1 MKERICSFVSPESA
15 GSEICE
21 GFPDKESFPEECP
34 FRTFIFGTGF
44 PEGCPYRDNS
54 FGMGF
59 PEGCPIRYA
68 RMRVGASPFDAYREK
83 LSYIK
88 KESGNMDKAP
98 IKDVSAVRHVGADAS
113 SEIPEKPKS
122 AVMPLGKTI
131 DPFAASSP
139 YFSNK
144 SAEPVS
150 YTSKEACGNDLSAAG
165 DKAGKEFFAGKYI
178 MGIAGALLFFGAA
191 VVFLSSYWEYIP
203 DILKLLIM
211 SGTGAAVAAF
221 GAFRIRANG
230 GNPFISAVTGTGAGL
245 IGISIMC
252 AYMAFHMISLNAM
265 LLLIALWAFC
275 MIGSYYFIKQF
286 YTVAI
291 AYYGSFSISCIAFGS
306 DSSMGTFGAV
316 TVLMAVIGILMN
328 ILSKKWMT
336 DSQQTACGYM
346 NVMTAVILSFLSESL
361 QSDPACLI
369 SQAALVCGIIGA
381 LHAAYEHEKNP
392 SGAVIAFI
400 FAAIASSFA
409 IFSAFESV
417 CSEFAPYFSIVL
429 SAAVF
434 FIIIRISERN
444 KAISGAVFSAASVF
458 ASILSVLFL
467 GCTGV
472 PMGSSLFLAICLC
485 FGNYSE
491 RAGFIR
497 VIAGI
502 DAALIVIFSMAAI
515 TKALL
520 IPSLLI
526 ALLPSA
532 FVMFR
537 IFDES
542 FESRISSMLVIM
554 AAVTF
559 VPAHVCCNAFAS
571 SYESVISGFLIILS
585 LSAVIFCIL
594 LRSGW
599 FACWN
604 GDTGFVL
611 KHFNSFFMR
620 TDSDRIS
627 EKYSTFCCSFM
638 CLIGIAGICGAAVCG
653 LLSDSLHISGFF
665 LLSFLWLFIE
675 MLSLMIAKRPSLYWA
690 GGLLSVSFLW
700 TILLSCFHVSVLS
713 FASSAAG
720 FFIGFVSV
728 FLGFMKSERRVR
740 SFGMWLSVAMIVKCS
755 LADVFAVLGSVEPA
769 AVALSLAAA
778 GLCCFGITRLYTYF
792 EKRHGES

>member
-1 MKERICSFVSPESA
+1 MKERICSFFSPESA

-34 FRTFIFGTGF
+34 FRNFIFGTGF

-68 RMRVGASPFDAYREK
+68 RMRIGASPFDAYREK
-83 LSYIK
+83 LSYIQK
-88 KESGNMDKAP
+88 DSGNMDKAR
-98 IKDVSAVRHVGADAS
+98 IKDISAVRHGGDDAS
-113 SEIPEKPKS
+113 AEIPEKPNS

-131 DPFAASSP
+131 DPFTDSSP

-144 SAEPVS
+144 SAEP
-150 YTSKEACGNDLSAAG
+150 ACYASEKACSNDLSAEG
-165 DKAGKEFFAGKYI
+165 DKSGKEFFAGKYI
-178 MGIAGALLFFGAA
+178 MGIAGALLLFGAA
-191 VVFLSSYWEYIP
+191 VVFLSSYWEYIS
-203 DILKLLIM
+203 DIVKLIIM

-252 AYMAFHMISLNAM
+252 AYMAFHMISLNVM

-316 TVLMAVIGILMN
+316 TVLMAIIGIVMN

-336 DSQQTACGYM
+336 DRQQTACGYM
-346 NVMTAVILSFLSESL
+346 NVMTAVILAFLSESL
-361 QSDPACLI
+361 QSDPAYLI

-381 LHAAYEHEKNP
+381 LNAAYAHEKNP

-409 IFSAFESV
+409 IFSAFDSV
-417 CSEFAPYFSIVL
+417 YSEFAPYFSIVL

-434 FIIIRISERN
+434 FIIIKISARN
-444 KAISGAVFSAASVF
+444 KVIAGAVFSAASVF
-458 ASILSVLFL
+458 ASILSFLFV
-467 GCTGV
+467 GCTAV
-472 PMGSSLFLAICLC
+472 PLGSSLFLALCLC
-485 FGNYSE
+485 FCSYSE

-502 DAALIVIFSMAAI
+502 DAFLIVIFSMAAA

-520 IPSLLI
+520 IPSLII
-526 ALLPSA
+526 AILPLA

-542 FESRISSMLVIM
+542 LESRISSMLVIM
-554 AAVTF
+554 AAIAF
-559 VPAHVCCNAFAS
+559 VPAHVCCHGFES
-571 SYESVISGFLIILS
+571 SYEAVISGFLIILS
-585 LSAVIFCIL
+585 LSAVIFCML
-594 LRSGW
+594 LRVGW

-611 KHFNSFFMR
+611 KHFNSLFLR
-620 TDSDRIS
+620 TASDRIS
-627 EKYSTFCCSFM
+627 EKYSTVCCSFM

-653 LLSDSLHISGFF
+653 LFSDSLYISGLF

-690 GGLLSVSFLW
+690 GALLSVSFLW
-700 TILLSCFHVSVLS
+700 TILFSYFNVSVLS

-720 FFIGFVSV
+720 FFIGFISV

-740 SFGMWLSVAMIVKCS
+740 VFGMWLSVAMIVKCS
-755 LADVFAVLGSVEPA
+755 LIDVFAVFGSVEPT

-778 GLCCFGITRLYTYF
+778 GICCFGITKLYTYF